1 MKGMSYETRKIGDL
15 IIGPNDVK
23 MKIVSE
29 PFLTKEK
36 AIHVLE
42 TSMIFNRKY
51 GYVLLNED
59 EYWYIVEL
67 DVLIYNIDKPQY
79 INGEYLIKSIPFY
92 SEKSAKSALNYL
104 LKGDGLGENSTIKE
118 YEGAWYIVESRSK
131 LGNLETSTTRT
142 EESNER

>member
-1 MKGMSYETRKIGDL
+1 M
-15 IIGPNDVK
+15 
-23 MKIVSE
+23 
-29 PFLTKEK
+29 
-36 AIHVLE
+36 
-42 TSMIFNRKY
+42 
-51 GYVLLNED
+51 LLNED

-92 SEKSAKSALNYL
+92 SEKSAKSVLNYL
-104 LKGDGLGENSTIKE
+104 LKGDGLGENSTIKK

-131 LGNLETSTTRT
+131 PGNRR